1 MNQCS
6 SQDGFRIKTI
16 DGKVKSGYIIKPK
29 RTLQIDFKHGFFDA
43 ALIIHEIPIW
53 INRHKVKMIN
63 KRKLGYGITSDLHT
77 LDNFDDF
84 NNDKTHLQ

>member
-1 MNQCS
+1 M
-6 SQDGFRIKTI
+6 D
-16 DGKVKSGYIIKPK
+16 
-29 RTLQIDFKHGFFDA
+29 FFDA